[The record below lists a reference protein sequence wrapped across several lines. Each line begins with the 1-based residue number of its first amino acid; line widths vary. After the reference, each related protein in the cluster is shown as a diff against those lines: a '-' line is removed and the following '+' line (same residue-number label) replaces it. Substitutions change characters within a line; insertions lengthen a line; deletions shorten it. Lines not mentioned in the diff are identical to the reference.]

1 MFRSTNR
8 RLAVAALTVAG
19 ALMLAGCG
27 DNSTESGNTGGSD
40 AATHNEADIAFAAG
54 MIPHHQQA
62 LEMAE
67 LAVERAADPTVKD
80 LASRIQKAQD
90 PEIEQM
96 SGWLR
101 EWGQPVPTPGGGHA
115 GHSGMPGMMSDAE
128 MGSLMKSSGADF
140 DRMFLEMMIRHHEGA
155 IEMAKEEQD
164 KGTNVEAKQLAG
176 SIATSQAAEVKEM
189 RDLLD
194 AM

>member
-1 MFRSTNR
+1 MFRSINR
-8 RLAVAALTVAG
+8 RLALVALAVAG
-19 ALMLAGCG
+19 ALLLAGCG
-27 DNSTESGNTGGSD
+27 EDSTESGDSGGPD

-67 LAVERAADPTVKD
+67 VAAERAADPKVKD
-80 LASRIQKAQD
+80 LAGRIEKAQD

-128 MGSLMKSSGADF
+128 MGSLMKASGADF

-155 IEMAKEEQD
+155 IEMAKEEQT
-164 KGTNVEAKQLAG
+164 KGANAEAKRLAG
-176 SIATSQAAEVKEM
+176 SIATSQSAEIEEM

>member
-1 MFRSTNR
+1 MFRSIKR
-8 RLAVAALTVAG
+8 RLAVVALAVAG
-19 ALMLAGCG
+19 SLLLAGCG
-27 DNSTESGNTGGSD
+27 AGGDDSED
-40 AATHNEADIAFAAG
+40 TAKGQATHNEADIAFATG

-62 LEMAE
+62 LEMAG
-67 LAVERAADPTVKD
+67 LAADRAADPTVKD
-80 LASRIQKAQD
+80 LAARIEKAQD

-101 EWGQPVPTPGGGHA
+101 DWGQPVPTPGGGHA
-115 GHSGMPGMMSDAE
+115 AHSGMPGMMSDAE
-128 MGSLMKSSGADF
+128 MGSLTSASGTDF

-164 KGTNVEAKQLAG
+164 KGSNAEAKQLAE

-194 AM
+194 T

>member
-8 RLAVAALTVAG
+8 RLAVIALAVAG
-19 ALMLAGCG
+19 ALLLAGCG
-27 DNSTESGNTGGSD
+27 EDSTESKDTGGPD
-40 AATHNEADIAFAAG
+40 AASHKEADVAFATG
-54 MIPHHQQA
+54 MTPHHQQA

-67 LAVERAADPTVKD
+67 VAAEQAADPKVKD
-80 LASRIQKAQD
+80 LAGRIEKAQD

-101 EWGQPVPTPGGGHA
+101 DWGQPVPTPGGGHA

-128 MGSLMKSSGADF
+128 MGSLMKASGADF

-164 KGTNVEAKQLAG
+164 KGANAAAKQLAG
-176 SIATSQAAEVKEM
+176 SIATSQSAEIKEM

>member
-8 RLAVAALTVAG
+8 RLGLVALAVAG
-19 ALMLAGCG
+19 ALLLAGCG
-27 DNSTESGNTGGSD
+27 EDSTESKDTGGPDTAS
-40 AATHNEADIAFAAG
+40 HNEADVAFATG

-62 LEMAE
+62 LELAE
-67 LAVERAADPTVKD
+67 VAAERAADPKVKD
-80 LASRIQKAQD
+80 LAGRIEKAQD

-96 SGWLR
+96 SDWLR
-101 EWGQPVPTPGGGHA
+101 DWGQPVPTPGGGHA

-128 MGSLMKSSGADF
+128 MGSLMKASGAEF

-155 IEMAKEEQD
+155 IEMAKAEQT
-164 KGTNVEAKQLAG
+164 KGANAEAKQLAG
-176 SIATSQAAEVKEM
+176 SIATSQSAEIEEM

>member
-1 MFRSTNR
+1 MFRSIKR
-8 RLAVAALTVAG
+8 RLAVVALAVAG
-19 ALMLAGCG
+19 SLLLAGCG
-27 DNSTESGNTGGSD
+27 AGGDDSEDPATSGQ
-40 AATHNEADIAFAAG
+40 ATHNAADIAFATG

-62 LEMAE
+62 LEMAG
-67 LAVERAADPTVKD
+67 LAADRAADPTVKD
-80 LASRIQKAQD
+80 LAARIEKAQD

-101 EWGQPVPTPGGGHA
+101 DWGQPVPTPGGGHA
-115 GHSGMPGMMSDAE
+115 AHSGMPGMMSDAE
-128 MGSLMKSSGADF
+128 MGSLTSASGTDF

-164 KGTNVEAKQLAG
+164 KGSNAEAKQLAE

-194 AM
+194 T

>member
-8 RLAVAALTVAG
+8 RLAVAALAVAG
-19 ALMLAGCG
+19 ALSFAGCG
-27 DNSTESGNTGGSD
+27 DNSTSGSD
-40 AATHNEADIAFAAG
+40 AASHNEADVAFATG

-67 LAVERAADPTVKD
+67 VAAERAADPKVKD
-80 LASRIQKAQD
+80 LANRIEKAQD

-101 EWGQPVPTPGGGHA
+101 DWGQPVPTPGGGHA

-128 MGSLMKSSGADF
+128 MGSLMKASGADF

-164 KGTNVEAKQLAG
+164 KGANAEAKQLAG
-176 SIATSQAAEVKEM
+176 SIATSQSAEIEEM
-189 RDLLD
+189 RDLLA

>member
-1 MFRSTNR
+1 MFRSTKR
-8 RLAVAALTVAG
+8 CLAVAALAVAG
-19 ALMLAGCG
+19 ALLLAGCG
-27 DNSTESGNTGGSD
+27 DNGTESKDTGGSD
-40 AATHNEADIAFAAG
+40 AASHNEADVAFATG

-67 LAVERAADPTVKD
+67 VAAERSADPKVKD
-80 LASRIQKAQD
+80 LANRIEKAQD

-101 EWGQPVPTPGGGHA
+101 DWGQPVPTPGGGHA

-128 MGSLMKSSGADF
+128 MGSLMKASGADF

-164 KGTNVEAKQLAG
+164 KGANAEAKQLAG
-176 SIATSQAAEVKEM
+176 SIATSQSAEIEEM
-189 RDLLD
+189 RDLLA

>member
-8 RLAVAALTVAG
+8 RLALVALALAG
-19 ALMLAGCG
+19 ALSLAGCG
-27 DNSTESGNTGGSD
+27 DTSTGSNDADRSD
-40 AATHNEADIAFAAG
+40 AASHNGADVAFATG

-67 LAVERAADPTVKD
+67 VAAERATDPKVKD
-80 LASRIQKAQD
+80 LANRIEKAQD

-128 MGSLMKSSGADF
+128 MGSLMKASGADF

-155 IEMAKEEQD
+155 IEMAKTEQT
-164 KGTNVEAKQLAG
+164 KGANAGAKRLAG
-176 SIATSQAAEVKEM
+176 SIATSQSAEIEEM

>member
-8 RLAVAALTVAG
+8 RLAMVALAVAG
-19 ALMLAGCG
+19 ALSLAGCG
-27 DNSTESGNTGGSD
+27 DNSTESKPTGRSD
-40 AATHNEADIAFAAG
+40 AAPHNEADVAFAAG

-67 LAVERAADPTVKD
+67 LAAERAADPKVKD
-80 LASRIQKAQD
+80 LASRIEKAQD

-96 SGWLR
+96 SEWLR
-101 EWGQPVPTPGGGHA
+101 DWGQPVPTPGGGHA

-128 MGSLMKSSGADF
+128 MGSLMKASGADF

-155 IEMAKEEQD
+155 IEMAKEELD
-164 KGTNVEAKQLAG
+164 HGTDTEARKLAKA
-176 SIATSQAAEVKEM
+176 IATSQSAEIKEM
-189 RDLLD
+189 RDLLA